1 MSENL
6 ITFECKFPHE
16 NKLSVDAATDLARL
30 PRHIL
35 TLPSNGFSRNNNT
48 AWVGNNH
55 DEVLD
60 VTVKINHGHLL
71 GIPGAL
77 HQAETGRGNRHDHIP
92 DLAVLIWKH
101 FLDSAQPPISS

>member
-1 MSENL
+1 MSEHL
-6 ITFECKFPHE
+6 ITFECPFPHE
-16 NKLSVDAATDLARL
+16 TNLSIDAFTDQARP

-48 AWVGNNH
+48 ARVGNNH

-60 VTVKINHGHLL
+60 VTVKINHGNLL

-77 HQAETGRGNRHDHIP
+77 HQAETGWGDRHDHIP

-101 FLDSAQPPISS
+101 FLDSAQPPLSS